1 MQLINTQL
9 LNSITAQAQT
19 NPRLRMNHNLHDSL
33 QSGAQRLLNAL
44 EPGTVLPVHRHR
56 HTAETYILLRG
67 RLRVFF
73 HDSDGRVSESFL
85 LDPIEGQYGVH
96 IPAGQ
101 WHSLEVLQSGSVIFE
116 VKDGP
121 YEPLGEE
128 DMLTLP

>member
-1 MQLINTQL
+1 VLRFFFNFYGLIIFRHFIFQLPLQNLQHWQL
-9 LNSITAQAQT
+9 ARTS
-19 NPRLRMNHNLHDSL
+19 
-33 QSGAQRLLNAL
+33 
-44 EPGTVLPVHRHR
+44 
-56 HTAETYILLRG
+56 G
-67 RLRVFF
+67 RLHRRLKVFF

-85 LDPIEGQYGVH
+85 LDPLEGQYGVH

-128 DMLTLP
+128 DMQA